1 VTREAAL
8 VLSGIRRRFGR
19 TLALDDASIAVRRGT
34 VHALLGENGAGK
46 STLMR
51 IAFGMLRPE
60 HGTIQLDGVTVT
72 LASSAEAIAQGIGMV
87 HQHFSLV
94 STMRAV
100 ENVALGA
107 RGRLDLAATAARM
120 AAVGRATGLMIDPA
134 AVAGDLSVSS
144 QQRLEIVKA
153 LVRDARLLIL
163 DEPGAVLTPDE
174 RAELDRW
181 LRRFADGGGSVVLIT
196 HKVRE
201 ALAVADDLTV
211 LRRGRTVLN
220 AARSSVAEDTV
231 IDAMVGESSARAVW
245 RDASRDAQHTSRQSA
260 PLTAPQSAAHQGTPV
275 LTLDR
280 VHVVDERGVT
290 RLQDVSLT
298 VARGEVIGVIGV
310 EGAGARE
317 LLRVLAGRLTP
328 SHGTVT
334 RPAQVGFI
342 PEDRLHDAIVPTFS
356 LAENLALAESGLS
369 RGTLDWRAVA
379 AKTLDVIAAHDVR
392 NGAPERRIDTLS
404 GGNQQKFVVGRED
417 RIGRDA
423 LVAENPTRGLD
434 LRAAHAVLD
443 VVRRAGGGDVPS
455 RAVVFYSTDLDEVLS
470 VATRVVA
477 CFNGTVRE
485 VRPAED
491 PTDRTPYARALVGA
505 N

>member
-1 VTREAAL
+1 MTREPAL
-8 VLSGIRRRFGR
+8 ALSGIRHRFGR

-51 IAFGMLRPE
+51 IAFGMLKPE
-60 HGTIQLDGVTVT
+60 HGTIHIDGVAVT
-72 LASSAEAIAQGIGMV
+72 FASSAEAIARGIGMV

-94 STMRAV
+94 ATMRAV
-100 ENVALGA
+100 ENVALGT
-107 RGRLDLAATAARM
+107 RGRLDLEAIAARM
-120 AAVGRATGLMIDPA
+120 TEVARATGLSIDPA
-134 AVAGDLSVSS
+134 AVAGDLSVSA

-211 LRRGRTVLN
+211 LRRGRTVLS
-220 AARSSVAEDTV
+220 AARAAVTEDTV
-231 IDAMVGESSARAVW
+231 IDAMTGESALRAALRAPW
-245 RDASRDAQHTSRQSA
+245 HGASEPAQ
-260 PLTAPQSAAHQGTPV
+260 PLATPV
-275 LTLDR
+275 LALDHVR
-280 VHVVDERGVT
+280 VVDDRGIT
-290 RLQDVSLT
+290 RLHDVSLT
-298 VARGEVIGVIGV
+298 VARGEVLGVIGV

-328 SHGTVT
+328 SRGTVT

-356 LAENLALAESGLS
+356 LAENLALAESGAA

-379 AKTLDVIAAHDVR
+379 ARTLDVITAHDVR
-392 NGAPERRIDTLS
+392 NGAPARRIDTLS

-417 RIGRDA
+417 RLGRDA

-443 VVRRAGGGDVPS
+443 VVRRAGGADVPS

-485 VRPAED
+485 VRPAAD

-505 N
+505 S